1 MLKRSLLA
9 FALSFTLPFA
19 VPASAQQGA
28 APDFAAAVSTP
39 GRPADAV
46 ALDAGRMPA
55 QVLAFE
61 GLKQGDHALDLFTG
75 SGYYGE
81 IMARA
86 VGPQGAVTAWNPSAF
101 VDDGDRAKLDAV
113 HQRSANF
120 TAMDSAPEAISL
132 PANSFDFA
140 MIHLNYHDTYFTS
153 ERSHF
158 HMEPAPFLA
167 AVFQSLKPGGTIA
180 VIDHVA
186 NAGGDTRAVVQ
197 AMHRID
203 PATIRADFERAGF
216 VFDGESN
223 ILRNP
228 RDDHSKS
235 VFDPSIRGHT
245 DRVVYRFR
253 KPAN

>member
-1 MLKRSLLA
+1 MLKRAL
-9 FALSFTLPFA
+9 FALALSVAIMP
-19 VPASAQQGA
+19 PASAQALSQS
-28 APDFAAAVSTP
+28 DIAAAVTAP

-46 ALDAGRMPA
+46 ALDAGRKPA
-55 QVLAFE
+55 EVLAFE
-61 GLKQGDHALDLFTG
+61 GLKRGDHALDLFTG

-86 VGPQGAVTAWNPSAF
+86 AGPEGAVTAWNPTPF
-101 VDDGDRAKLDAV
+101 VGDEDRQMLAAA
-113 HQRSANF
+113 HQRSPNF
-120 TAMDSAPEAISL
+120 TAIDSAPDAISL

-140 MIHLNYHDTYFTS
+140 MIHLNYHDTYYTS
-153 ERSHF
+153 ERAHF

-167 AVFQSLKPGGTIA
+167 AVFNALKPGATFA
-180 VIDHVA
+180 VVDHVA
-186 NAGGDTRAVVQ
+186 NPGGDTRAVVQ
-197 AMHRID
+197 ATHRID

-216 VFDGESN
+216 VFDGESG

-228 RDDHSKS
+228 ADDHTKS

-253 KPAN
+253 KPAH

>member
-1 MLKRSLLA
+1 MLKRSLLTLA
-9 FALSFTLPFA
+9 FSFTLPLA
-19 VPASAQQGA
+19 IPATAQQGA
-28 APDFAAAVSTP
+28 APDFAAAVSAP
-39 GRPADAV
+39 GRPADAT

-61 GLKQGDHALDLFTG
+61 GLKQGDHAIDLFTG

-86 VGPQGAVTAWNPSAF
+86 VGPQGSVVAWNPSAF
-101 VDDGDRAKLDAV
+101 VGDEDRAKLASV
-113 HQRSANF
+113 HQRSPNF
-120 TAMDSAPEAISL
+120 TAVDSAPEAISL

-140 MIHLNYHDTYFTS
+140 MIHLNYHDTYYTS
-153 ERSHF
+153 ERAHF

-167 AVFQSLKPGGTIA
+167 ALFQALKPGGTFA

-186 NAGGDTRAVVQ
+186 NPGGDTRAVVQ
-197 AMHRID
+197 ATHRID

-228 RDDHSKS
+228 GDDHTKS
-235 VFDPSIRGHT
+235 VFDPAIRGHT

-253 KPAN
+253 KPAR

>member
-1 MLKRSLLA
+1 MLKRAL
-9 FALSFTLPFA
+9 FALALSVA
-19 VPASAQQGA
+19 VAPQASGQALSA
-28 APDFAAAVSTP
+28 ADVAAAVAAP

-55 QVLAFE
+55 EVLAFE
-61 GLKQGDHALDLFTG
+61 GLKRGDHALDLFTG
-75 SGYYGE
+75 GGYYGE

-86 VGPQGAVTAWNPSAF
+86 VGPRGAVTAWNPTPF
-101 VDDGDRAKLDAV
+101 VGDEDRQALAAA
-113 HQRSANF
+113 HQRSPNF
-120 TAMDSAPEAISL
+120 TAIDSAPDAIAL

-153 ERSHF
+153 ERAHF
-158 HMEPAPFLA
+158 RMEPAPFLA
-167 AVFQSLKPGGTIA
+167 AVFQALKPGGTIA
-180 VIDHVA
+180 VVDHVA
-186 NAGGDTRAVVQ
+186 NPGGDTHAVVQ
-197 AMHRID
+197 ALHRID

-228 RDDHSKS
+228 ADDHTKG
-235 VFDPSIRGHT
+235 VFDPAIRGHT

-253 KPAN
+253 KPAR